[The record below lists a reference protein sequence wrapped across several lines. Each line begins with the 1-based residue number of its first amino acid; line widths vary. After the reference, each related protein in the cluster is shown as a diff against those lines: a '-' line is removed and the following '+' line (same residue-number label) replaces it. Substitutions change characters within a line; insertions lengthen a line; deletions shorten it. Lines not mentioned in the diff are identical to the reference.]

1 VPASQGRKREREC
14 TQKAA
19 NEREWAAVNASQDQ
33 AGLIEKWRLRHAYPD
48 ALGMWAASTAPQAYA
63 FAFNAIAQDPRVL
76 YRAHRLQAVKLA
88 CQAEE
93 FALSLAQSGTPMSE
107 TWLAAALYVQQAIDA
122 WRRSLRAYERRV
134 EIVSVGI
141 GQGTTHA
148 HLLGPWE
155 IAQRN
160 FPHVDDETGRLAI
173 RILHEF
179 GDAVLKCAQK
189 PWDHVIALAVLRY
202 ASRRLR
208 GELLDPA
215 SYTKEA
221 AIADILCVQ
230 SYAEQAGL
238 SPLLVGYSGPGKP
251 AQQAFAL
258 LRDAQTLRDAVAGT
272 SASLWQQAIDFHA
285 YALVALDHRTLL
297 GLPLHEAYAIAAAAI
312 RQADLALQTPD
323 QVELPF
329 LPLTSAS
336 APAVVKLHATA
347 CLPDKR
353 DQPATISSAR

>member
-1 VPASQGRKREREC
+1 M
-14 TQKAA
+14 
-19 NEREWAAVNASQDQ
+19 NATVTSHNQVE
-33 AGLIEKWRLRHAYPD
+33 LIEKWRLRHAYPD
-48 ALGMWAASTAPQAYA
+48 ALGMWAASTAPEAYA

-76 YRAHRLQAVKLA
+76 YRAARLQAVKLA
-88 CQAEE
+88 SQAEE
-93 FALSLAQSGTPMSE
+93 FALSLAQSDTAMSD
-107 TWLAAALYVQQAIDA
+107 TWLAAALYVQQSIDA

-134 EIVSVGI
+134 EIASVGI
-141 GQGTTHA
+141 GQAIPHA

-160 FPHVDDETGRLAI
+160 FPHVDDETGRLAT

-189 PWDHVIALAVLRY
+189 PWDYVIALAVLRY
-202 ASRRLR
+202 AARRLR

-221 AIADILCVQ
+221 AIADIQCVQ
-230 SYAEQAGL
+230 SYAEQTGL

-258 LRDAQTLRDAVAGT
+258 LRDAQTLRDAVGEENAW
-272 SASLWQQAIDFHA
+272 LWQQAIDFHA
-285 YALVALDHRTLL
+285 YALVALDHRALL
-297 GLPLHEAYAIAAAAI
+297 GLPLHEAYAIAEAAI
-312 RQADLALQTPD
+312 RQADKALEKPEHVD
-323 QVELPF
+323 LPS

-336 APAVVKLHATA
+336 TPAVVKLHAMA

-353 DQPATISSAR
+353 DQPETISSAL